1 MNDMKS
7 IALLFA
13 AAAALLL
20 CCTSCGAQRQA
31 SVTATPAEPIGNDIT
46 PEKLRHEAIDEPEPV
61 AAPAEVV
68 PGVLIIYV
76 DSAVGKEP
84 LKKAI
89 KEMGAQVIYDY
100 SNLSAMAIRL
110 PKGMTNAQGTKR
122 LQAVKGVLSVQQ
134 DRVMHLD

>member
-1 MNDMKS
+1 M
-7 IALLFA
+7 
-13 AAAALLL
+13 L

-31 SVTATPAEPIGNDIT
+31 VTATPAEPIGNDIT
-46 PEKLRHEAIDEPEPV
+46 PEKLQKEAVEE
-61 AAPAEVV
+61 AQEVV
-68 PGVLIIYV
+68 PGVLIVYV

-84 LKKAI
+84 LRQAL

-110 PKGMTNAQGTKR
+110 PKGMTNAQGTRR
-122 LQAVKGVLSVQQ
+122 LQQVKGVLSVQP